1 MSEKKLIEMRGNHI
15 VVRMLEELGVKTMF
29 AYPGGFSLE
38 LHQALSKSPIRVI
51 LPRNEQGGAFGAD
64 GFARMSG
71 EVGVCM
77 ATSGPGATNLVS
89 GIADAA
95 IEAFIQRFLIARQ
108 PNHHV
113 VKLLFVVS
121 LRVLLLS

>member
-51 LPRNEQGGAFGAD
+51 LPRNEQGGALG
-64 GFARMSG
+64 RM
-71 EVGVCM
+71 VLPVCLEKLGS
-77 ATSGPGATNLVS
+77 AWRP
-89 GIADAA
+89 
-95 IEAFIQRFLIARQ
+95 
-108 PNHHV
+108 V
-113 VKLLFVVS
+113 VLERPIF
-121 LRVLLLS
+121 